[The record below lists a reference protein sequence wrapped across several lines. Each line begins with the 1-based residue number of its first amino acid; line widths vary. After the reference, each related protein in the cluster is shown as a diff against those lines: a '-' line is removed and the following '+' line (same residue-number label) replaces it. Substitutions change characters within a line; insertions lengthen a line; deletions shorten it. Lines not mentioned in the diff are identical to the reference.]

1 MLCSDCPDLGRCHA
15 RPRENSTISR
25 FLVLAFARVTN
36 YAILL
41 VSPIVFVRIL
51 DQHAYGQYREFVV
64 YAIAL
69 ATVLGF
75 SVKTSILYFI
85 PKDPDNERKYV
96 TQTALF
102 IFASSALGL
111 GIVYATRHSV
121 TSSWRSRACRRSI
134 RPRSRIRSAKR

>member
-1 MLCSDCPDLGRCHA
+1 MS
-15 RPRENSTISR
+15 STISR
-25 FLVLAFARVTN
+25 FLVLAFARFTN

-64 YAIAL
+64 YALTL

-102 IFASSALGL
+102 IFASSVLGL
-111 GIVYATRHSV
+111 GIVYATRHIVFTKAS
-121 TSSWRSRACRRSI
+121 
-134 RPRSRIRSAKR
+134 